1 MWNIKGVA
9 NALEECYRLL
19 FLRFMPQGKQVSK
32 VMIHLPSL
40 ILQRMSSLALR
51 TSMTITL
58 MCLRWLKCSATG
70 FSGFFLLVIYDLYP
84 FIRQLSSCS
93 VSLTIL

>member
-32 VMIHLPSL
+32 VMIHLPLL
-40 ILQRMSSLALR
+40 ILQRVSSLALR

-58 MCLRWLKCSATG
+58 MCSKECLRWLKCSATG
-70 FSGFFLLVIYDLYP
+70 FSGFF
-84 FIRQLSSCS
+84 CW
-93 VSLTIL
+93 